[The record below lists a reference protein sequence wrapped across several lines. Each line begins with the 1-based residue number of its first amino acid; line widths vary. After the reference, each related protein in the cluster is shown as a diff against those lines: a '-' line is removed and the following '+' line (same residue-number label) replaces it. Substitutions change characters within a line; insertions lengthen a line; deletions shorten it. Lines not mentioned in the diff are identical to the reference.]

1 MQRNTLLTLGLALA
15 TGASLAAD
23 RSIPVPPTIA
33 MSWGYVIP
41 GTAVNPHRTMGVGF
55 WQRSSGAKAG
65 VGAVFVS
72 TIEYQL
78 PEAAPARV
86 RSATFQFSGS
96 PSQCSGAEPVVI
108 AVYAYAANGKS
119 EVGDATAGSQL
130 AQLSADCSDK
140 HAFAR
145 PIDVTAIV
153 RQQSVASGVRFV
165 GFNIRKANNRQGPG
179 LFNLAAGKLTVV
191 LADQA
196 VAQPPM
202 AKAPGMVAP
211 GAAVAGAAVPA
222 AQTAARPMP
231 HLQPGYGMNAPE
243 RAAAAQARAAAATPA
258 ARAASN
264 MAAQRGAALKRD
276 AQ

>member
-1 MQRNTLLTLGLALA
+1 MQRNTLLALGLALV

-41 GTAVNPHRTMGVGF
+41 GTQVNPHRTMGVGF
-55 WQRSSGAKAG
+55 WQRSSGAKPG

-119 EVGDATAGSQL
+119 EVGDATAGSQV

-179 LFNLAAGKLTVV
+179 LFNLSAGKLTVV
-191 LADQA
+191 LSDQA

-211 GAAVAGAAVPA
+211 GAAVAGAALPPA
-222 AQTAARPMP
+222 KAVARPMP
-231 HLQPGYGMNAPE
+231 AAMPGTQPAYGMNAPE
-243 RAAAAQARAAAATPA
+243 RAAAA
-258 ARAASN
+258 RAASSH
-264 MAAQRGAALKRD
+264 AAQRAAALKRD